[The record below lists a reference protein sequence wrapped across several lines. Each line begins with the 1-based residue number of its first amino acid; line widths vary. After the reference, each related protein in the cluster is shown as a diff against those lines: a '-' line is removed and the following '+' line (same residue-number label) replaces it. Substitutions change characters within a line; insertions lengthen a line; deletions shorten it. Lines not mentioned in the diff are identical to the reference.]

1 MITLSDANILPAMFL
16 SLFLNSCIFVGFY
29 FLMSALS
36 IWSDLFVESEDN
48 VRATKKCVAGV
59 LFVALGLFFWISAF
73 RCSLNDT
80 EVSERVICSL
90 EPDEHGICAYLDES
104 NKLKPRIQYNGAS
117 HSFYKEE
124 LLFSFE
130 ETAQPSIVEL
140 TIRQKNAVFTI
151 EKHKDLLILQDKS
164 QIKIEN
170 CEEDNSLSQDKDIED
185 YITYDGLNTILEY

>member
-1 MITLSDANILPAMFL
+1 MITLSDTNILPAMFL
-16 SLFLNSCIFVGFY
+16 FLFFFLCLYIGLYLFLSTLPIRN
-29 FLMSALS
+29 
-36 IWSDLFVESEDN
+36 DLLVEGKD
-48 VRATKKCVAGV
+48 VTRAIKKGVVGV
-59 LFVALGLFFWISAF
+59 LLVAFCLFFWISAF

-80 EVSERVICSL
+80 EVSERVIRSL

-151 EKHKDLLILQDKS
+151 ERHKDLLILQDKG

-170 CEEDNSLSQDKDIED
+170 CEEDNSLSQDKGIDD